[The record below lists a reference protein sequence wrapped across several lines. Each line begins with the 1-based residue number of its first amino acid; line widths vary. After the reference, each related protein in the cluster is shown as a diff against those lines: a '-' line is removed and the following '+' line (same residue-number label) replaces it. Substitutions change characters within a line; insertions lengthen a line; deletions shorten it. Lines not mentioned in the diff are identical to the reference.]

1 MTSDMNIEQ
10 AIKQAVDTFAASV
23 FAAVRGATL
32 GELEAATAPPPN
44 PNGVYVVG
52 KAVPGVVAIAKRARR
67 LVRGDDAP
75 RPSVGDGVEL
85 RPGQRIKLVGQSA
98 SILDAE
104 RIVLAAVGAAGVAGV
119 RAEHVRTSTG
129 LDAKAVSRALKGL
142 LRTGKI
148 QSHGQKRATTYYT

>member
-1 MTSDMNIEQ
+1 MTSIEQ
-10 AIKQAVDTFAASV
+10 AIKQAVDTFAESV

-67 LVRGDDAP
+67 IVRGDDAP
-75 RPSVGDGVEL
+75 RPSAGDGVEL

-104 RIVLAAVGAAGVAGV
+104 RIVLAAVGASGAAGV
-119 RAEHVRTSTG
+119 RAEHVRESTG

-142 LRTGKI
+142 HRTGKI
-148 QSHGQKRATTYYT
+148 GRTGQRRATTYYT